1 MKEFS
6 IMRDGLKLYAV
17 LERPV
22 QCGQDEKGPLVIL
35 MHGFAGDT
43 GCVPGHIYQKLTEQ
57 LLSVGQS
64 VLRFDF
70 NGHGKSEGSFSNMN
84 IFNEINDVIAVLEYV
99 RKWSFVTEIT
109 LIGHSQGGVVGGM
122 AAGYYQDLVSR
133 LVLLAPAASLK
144 TDAQK
149 GTCFGTVYDT
159 DHIPAVVSVDQN
171 RHQIGGH
178 YFRIAKALPIYEV
191 TGQFKKPVLL
201 ICGGRDTII
210 GREVA
215 DEYQTVLADCIQIT
229 YPQLDHGLEGEE
241 QDEMF
246 REIVRFIG
254 MK

>member
-17 LERPV
+17 LERPAK
-22 QCGQDEKGPLVIL
+22 CGQDEKGPLVIL

-43 GCVPGHIYQKLTEQ
+43 GCVPGHIYQKLTER
-57 LLSVGQS
+57 LLSAGQS

-99 RKWSFVTEIT
+99 RKLPFVTEIT
-109 LIGHSQGGVVGGM
+109 LIGH
-122 AAGYYQDLVSR
+122 QDLVSK

-159 DHIPAVVSVDQN
+159 DHIPAVVPVDQN

-178 YFRIAKALPIYEV
+178 YFRIAKSLPIYEV
-191 TGQFKKPVLL
+191 TGQFKKSVLL

-215 DEYQTVLADCIQIT
+215 VHRSRIHSWIMGWKGKNRTRCSRKL
-229 YPQLDHGLEGEE
+229 
-241 QDEMF
+241 
-246 REIVRFIG
+246 
-254 MK
+254 